1 VNCLAN
7 PFEAIW
13 NIVNKEIDN
22 SNENKSPLH
31 IGEAM
36 DCWTYL
42 TSLGEFIRFEEAGLN
57 TTTDDEVREMVNDAI
72 RMCENQFRKLSSFMK
87 KEGIPLP
94 ETSPPKPKSEPN
106 AIPLGVKLTDEE
118 IANGITLKLTTCI
131 MMVAKGEIDSIRAGL
146 GVIWFKFHIEML
158 TFGVT
163 LKTLM
168 IKRGWLK
175 MPPYYY
181 PPGQPTK

>member
-1 VNCLAN
+1 MKSLSN
-7 PFEAIW
+7 PFEALW

-22 SNENKSPLH
+22 TNEKNSPLH

-42 TSLGEFIRFEEAGLN
+42 TALAEFIRFEEAGLN
-57 TTTDDEVREMVNDAI
+57 TSTDDEVLEMLNDAI
-72 RMCENQFRKLSSFMK
+72 RMCENQSEKLSSFMK

-106 AIPLGVKLTDEE
+106 AIPLGVKLSDEE
-118 IANGITLKLTTCI
+118 ITNGITLKLTSCL
-131 MMVAKGEIDSIRAGL
+131 MMSAKGEIDAIRTDI
-146 GVIWFKFHIEML
+146 GVMWFKFHTEML

-163 LKTLM
+163 LKSLM

-175 MPPYYY
+175 VPPYYY
-181 PPGQPTK
+181 PPGQPSN